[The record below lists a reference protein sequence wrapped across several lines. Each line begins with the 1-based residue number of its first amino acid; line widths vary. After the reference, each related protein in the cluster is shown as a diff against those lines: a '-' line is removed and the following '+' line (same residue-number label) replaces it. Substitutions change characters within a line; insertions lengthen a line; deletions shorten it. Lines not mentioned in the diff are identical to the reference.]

1 MVVARFQENWQTLR
15 AELFPARLLMA
26 LSDQL
31 LALQRLP
38 GRREPLAEPQLVPIP
53 AATCREGRPL
63 QVEALGDFIGD
74 LLLGQGQIMAR
85 LSVALPASLTHWRVF
100 DSPWRPWPE
109 DPAEALRDL
118 EPDLGLPFPLDQAYL
133 DLMPLAADKPLAL
146 VAAIERE
153 LLAAWLEVFATAG
166 VRLDRVVPTQVAL
179 MAGLQE
185 PLAAAAPEELVALLQ
200 PEGKDLRLLVWR
212 AGVPVYERLLQGGM
226 AQQATELPRCLAFLR
241 RQEGLP
247 PVAASLLLIDA
258 AVDPE
263 VRQALEAGLALP
275 LEPVET
281 DGYGSLVLRGLARLE
296 ARR

>member
-1 MVVARFQENWQTLR
+1 MVVARFQENWQTLC
-15 AELFPARLLMA
+15 AELFPTRQLLA

-85 LSVALPASLTHWRVF
+85 LSVALPAAITHWRVF
-100 DSPWRPWPE
+100 DSPWPSWPE
-109 DPAEALRDL
+109 DPAQALRDL
-118 EPDLGLPFPLDQAYL
+118 EPDLCLPFPHDQAYL
-133 DLMPLAADKPLAL
+133 DLMPLAADQPLAL

-153 LLAAWLEVFATAG
+153 LLAAWLEVFAIAG
-166 VRLDRVVPTQVAL
+166 VRLERVVPTQVAL

-185 PLAAAAPEELVALLQ
+185 SLVAAAPEELVALLQ
-200 PEGKDLRLLVWR
+200 PEGKALRLLVWR

-226 AQQATELPRCLAFLR
+226 AQQAAELPRCLAFLR

-247 PVAASLLLIDA
+247 PGAASLLLIDA

-263 VRQALEAGLALP
+263 VRQALQAGLVLP
-275 LEPVET
+275 LAPVEAE
-281 DGYGSLVLRGLARLE
+281 GYGSLVLRGLARLE